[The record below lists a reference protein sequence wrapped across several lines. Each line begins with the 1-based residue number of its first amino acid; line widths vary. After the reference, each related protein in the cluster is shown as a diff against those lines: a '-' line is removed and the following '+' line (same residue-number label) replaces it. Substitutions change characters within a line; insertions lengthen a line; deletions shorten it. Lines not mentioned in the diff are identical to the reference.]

1 MEWFKTVCFDIEIFL
16 KNEMKN
22 DSIFGNVKPINAYL
36 TRHIIFMAGCMNAL
50 FLLSLVMYGSTRE
63 FTVFVNLHVT
73 IQLQPFEVH
82 HRNLETVAQWCPF
95 RERID
100 LLEVEPIRL

>member
-73 IQLQPFEVH
+73 IQLQPFEYESTIV
-82 HRNLETVAQWCPF
+82 TSK
-95 RERID
+95 
-100 LLEVEPIRL
+100 LLHNGVRFGNESIC

>member
-73 IQLQPFEVH
+73 IQLQLFEYESTIV
-82 HRNLETVAQWCPF
+82 TSK
-95 RERID
+95 
-100 LLEVEPIRL
+100 LLHNGVRFGNESIC